1 MTKRDRLSF
10 ALRRLRTV
18 KNQDDTALR
27 IQKTH
32 DLVKEFIDELSKGT
46 KNSDLGE
53 HTIQLLD
60 DLYAQ
65 NTGAIEDGRLPA
77 PPPLPDCSDEI
88 YAKTQALQALASE
101 DESARRSQTAA
112 ILRDTL
118 SLFALGPN
126 EAPLHAF
133 LDAVDAQ
140 VKEANERPISITD
153 YTEQLQRQTD
163 DLPELDGVDD
173 PDHVRE
179 SAVSML
185 TQTLSVFA
193 HGPNEKPVK
202 AVLGKVKKTMKQASV
217 MSPLTPDYA
226 ARLQPHVEALEALT
240 HQDEPEAP
248 GEAEVAAVRGMLLA
262 FAEGPNEKPIRTAL
276 AALEALDVRKANELQ
291 AVEPEEEPEEVE
303 PPFVLDPEQ
312 LKPHI
317 EALAGLEGLDDPD
330 VVTAAAAMALYEAL
344 ADMAQGPQEASIR
357 ALLDVFDQ
365 VTGAV

>member
-18 KNQDDTALR
+18 KNQEDTALR

-65 NTGAIEDGRLPA
+65 NTGAIQDGRLPA
-77 PPPLPDCSDEI
+77 PPPLPDCSEQI
-88 YAKTQALQALASE
+88 HAQTQALQAMATD
-101 DESARRSQTAA
+101 DESTRRSQMAA

-118 SLFALGPN
+118 SVFALGPN

-133 LDAVDAQ
+133 LNVLDEQ
-140 VKEANERPISITD
+140 VKEANKRPIPITD

-163 DLPELDGVDD
+163 DMPELNGVDD

-179 SAVSML
+179 SAVRILS
-185 TQTLSVFA
+185 QTLSVFA

-202 AVLGKVKKTMKQASV
+202 AVLGQVKKTMKKASA
-217 MSPLTPDYA
+217 MAPPTPDYA
-226 ARLQPHVEALEALT
+226 VLLQPHVEALEALT

-248 GEAEVAAVRGMLLA
+248 GEVEAAAVRGLLLA

-276 AALEALDVRKANELQ
+276 AALETLDLRK
-291 AVEPEEEPEEVE
+291 EEEQKEEEQEEVE
-303 PPFVLDPEQ
+303 PPFVMDPEQ

-317 EALAGLEGLDDPD
+317 ETLAGLEGLDDPD
-330 VVTAAAAMALYEAL
+330 ALTAAAAMTLYEAL
-344 ADMAQGPQEASIR
+344 ADMAQGQQEAPIR
-357 ALLDVFDQ
+357 ALLNVFDQ